1 MTAGDVLKIQG
12 VALLLLAGCTK
23 KPQDE
28 ARLAGL
34 SPADF
39 PQITADVFQ
48 PMDGGV
54 ALTQEEIM
62 GRNAWNLW
70 TAGNEHFWNNVAQ
83 DSYGLMDLL
92 KSMDNRKVS
101 ARRTVRDDG
110 CGESAGF
117 PRAGEAG

>member
-1 MTAGDVLKIQG
+1 MGASGL
-12 VALLLLAGCTK
+12 ALLLLAGCSK
-23 KPQDE
+23 KPEDE

-34 SPADF
+34 TPADF

-54 ALTQEEIM
+54 PLTQEEVM

-70 TAGNEHFWNNVAQ
+70 TAGNQHFWNNVAQ

-92 KSMDNRKVS
+92 KSMDNRKYNCIVRYWNS
-101 ARRTVRDDG
+101 AELGTME
-110 CGESAGF
+110 CL
-117 PRAGEAG
+117 